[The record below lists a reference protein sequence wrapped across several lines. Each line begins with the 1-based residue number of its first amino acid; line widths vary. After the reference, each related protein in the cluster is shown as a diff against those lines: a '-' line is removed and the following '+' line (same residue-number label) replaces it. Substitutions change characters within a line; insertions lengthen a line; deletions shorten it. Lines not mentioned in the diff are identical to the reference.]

1 MSDMYAG
8 EIYTTRPDAS
18 EHIPYYAKYISLVPN
33 GNILTIL
40 EKQLQETLE
49 LLPSISE
56 EQSLKRYAP
65 DKWSIKE
72 VVGHLTDT
80 ERVFVYRA
88 LRFARGDETP
98 LPGFE
103 SDDYVRVAQ
112 FDTYPWQE
120 LAREFESVRRATILF
135 YKHLDEAAWGRRGV
149 ANGDPISVR
158 ALAYIIAGHELHHV
172 KLLKELYL

>member
-1 MSDMYAG
+1 MSDMY
-8 EIYTTRPDAS
+8 TTRPNVS

-40 EKQLQETLE
+40 EKQLQDTLQVVTD
-49 LLPSISE
+49 ISE

-72 VVGHLTDT
+72 VIGHLTDT

-120 LAREFESVRRATILF
+120 LVREFEYVRQATVFF
-135 YKHLDEAAWGRRGV
+135 YKHLGEAAWKRKGV
-149 ANGDPISVR
+149 ASDNPVSVR
-158 ALAYIIAGHELHHV
+158 ALAYVIVGHELHHV